1 MANFTITGTLR
12 GEAVTIT
19 VSGQG
24 ATYDPEYVEADVQA
38 RLGDTYGHPLPG
50 SDGAGQ
56 AILNAAALALD
67 DYQVHGAP
75 DWWFEVPDGASV

>member
-12 GEAVTIT
+12 GEAVTPASSQPT
-19 VSGQG
+19 TPSTSRPTCRPGW
-24 ATYDPEYVEADVQA
+24 ATPTAI
-38 RLGDTYGHPLPG
+38 RCR

-67 DYQVHGAP
+67 DYQVYGAP
-75 DWWFEVPDGASV
+75 DWWFEVPYGASA